1 MADAFTNLLTSLSMK
16 INFIS
21 DSCGKRNPDSE
32 FVKDSIGVLRYVDDN
47 IPPVKASIDEQ
58 VGDDDNHMPV
68 SYAKYKQNLDEE
80 TNIDYDKI
88 PEHMVGQGMCGDVSK
103 YYKQK
108 AYGQDDI
115 DWDK

>member
-1 MADAFTNLLTSLSMK
+1 MQTNL
-16 INFIS
+16 IS
-21 DSCGKRNPDSE
+21 DSCGKLKPDSE
-32 FVKDSIGVLRYVDDN
+32 LDKDSIGVLRYVDDN
-47 IPPVKASIDEQ
+47 IPPVKASVDEQ
-58 VGDDDNHMPV
+58 VGDDDNHMPI

-88 PEHMVGQGMCGDVSK
+88 PEHMVGQGMNGDVSK